1 MRVLH
6 THALILTPRDLPF
19 LTILLGAIDT
29 RMYVQDRGI
38 FHNESKTALC
48 WVNEEDHCRII
59 SMEDGGNVKAVFTR
73 FAQISE
79 ALKTAAEAN
88 GTKLM

>member
-1 MRVLH
+1 MF
-6 THALILTPRDLPF
+6 TQYFF
-19 LTILLGAIDT
+19 LFCLE
-29 RMYVQDRGI
+29 QDRGI

-59 SMEDGGNVKAVFTR
+59 SMEDGGNVKSVFTR

>member
-1 MRVLH
+1 ML
-6 THALILTPRDLPF
+6 LLLFFLSLTEMLVFLFLLLPMICF
-19 LTILLGAIDT
+19 CH
-29 RMYVQDRGI
+29 QDRGI
-38 FHNESKTALC
+38 FHNDAKTALC

-59 SMEDGGNVKAVFTR
+59 SMETGGNVKSVFTR
-73 FAQISE
+73 FAEISA

>member
-1 MRVLH
+1 
-6 THALILTPRDLPF
+6 
-19 LTILLGAIDT
+19 
-29 RMYVQDRGI
+29 
-38 FHNESKTALC
+38 
-48 WVNEEDHCRII
+48 
-59 SMEDGGNVKAVFTR
+59 MEDGGNVKSVFTR

>member
-1 MRVLH
+1 MPIFMLFCMSFC
-6 THALILTPRDLPF
+6 LFPPLPW
-19 LTILLGAIDT
+19 
-29 RMYVQDRGI
+29 QKDRGI

-79 ALKTAAEAN
+79 ALKAAAEAN

>member
-1 MRVLH
+1 MG
-6 THALILTPRDLPF
+6 AILRRSSPLPF
-19 LTILLGAIDT
+19 VVGCCCLHDVRSFT
-29 RMYVQDRGI
+29 QDRGI

-59 SMEDGGNVKAVFTR
+59 SMEDGGNVKSVFTR

-79 ALKTAAEAN
+79 ALKAAAEAN